1 MVTNVAY
8 VDIMKIAKASL
19 LPIVVGLLL
28 VGIYLV
34 LQAVPIFVSD
44 SSIVNIL
51 RTISMVYTYLMIP
64 LYILVY
70 FWAGMMAV
78 KKFGLDSIG
87 AGLTSAFAYLVT
99 GLANLAFGVLL
110 NLIVLAQVIPGI
122 DFRSPESV
130 LAASIL
136 GDLEGRSGVAV
147 TAICGV
153 ALIAIGVLLN
163 FVIGGLG
170 GLFVLTRKR

>member
-1 MVTNVAY
+1 VPY
-8 VDIMKIAKASL
+8 VDFMKIAKASL

-44 SSIVNIL
+44 SSTVDTL
-51 RTISMVYTYLMIP
+51 STISMVYTYLMIP

-70 FWAGMMAV
+70 FWAGMRAV
-78 KKFGLDSIG
+78 KKFGLDAIG
-87 AGLTSAFAYLVT
+87 AGLTSAFAFLVT
-99 GLANLAFGVLL
+99 GLANVALGVLL
-110 NLIVLAQVIPGI
+110 NLIVLAQVIKDI

-153 ALIAIGVLLN
+153 ALIVVGALLN

-170 GLFVLTRKR
+170 GIKVLSRKR